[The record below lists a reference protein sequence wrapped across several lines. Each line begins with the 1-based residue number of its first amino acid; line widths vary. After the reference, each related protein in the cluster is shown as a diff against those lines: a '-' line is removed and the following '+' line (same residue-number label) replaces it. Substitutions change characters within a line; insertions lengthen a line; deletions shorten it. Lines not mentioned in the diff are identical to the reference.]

1 MSDEYLDLRWLR
13 KMLECCRSGKDVFDV
28 LNYRVEIRPV
38 EEDEDEDR
46 DYDENKDEDDQGA
59 KSVKDDKD
67 DERPNYVFIYDPPK
81 LSNEQQAALV
91 ELGEAHAMAA
101 QS

>member
-59 KSVKDDKD
+59 KGVKDDKD

-81 LSNEQQAALV
+81 LSNE
-91 ELGEAHAMAA
+91 
-101 QS
+101 